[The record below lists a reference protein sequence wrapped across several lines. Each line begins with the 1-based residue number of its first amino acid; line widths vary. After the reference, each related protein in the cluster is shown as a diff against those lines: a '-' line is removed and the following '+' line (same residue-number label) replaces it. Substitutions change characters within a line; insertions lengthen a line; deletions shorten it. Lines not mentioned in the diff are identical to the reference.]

1 MQEVVL
7 YTICTT
13 EVVFGLPFAYYNCV
27 HGRGR
32 PTQHVAA
39 LNVPSLCPLIAV
51 RVLIVQEF
59 RNVAV

>member
-1 MQEVVL
+1 M
-7 YTICTT
+7 ICTT
-13 EVVFGLPFAYYNCV
+13 GAVVGLYFAYYNCV
-27 HGRGR
+27 KRHGS

-39 LNVPSLCPLIAV
+39 LNVRSPFPLIAV